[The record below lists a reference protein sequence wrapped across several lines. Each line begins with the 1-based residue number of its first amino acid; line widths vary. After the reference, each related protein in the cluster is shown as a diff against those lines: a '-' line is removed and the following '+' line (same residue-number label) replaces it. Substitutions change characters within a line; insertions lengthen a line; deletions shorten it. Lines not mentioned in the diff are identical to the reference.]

1 METILIQT
9 ESKSTGKLLMEL
21 AKKLGEKVKVLD
33 AETAED
39 LAFGKMMQQA
49 KTGKTVSKKSILSQL
64 SK

>member
-9 ESKSTGKLLMEL
+9 ESKSTRKLLMDL
-21 AKKLGEKVKVLD
+21 AKKLGEKVKILD
-33 AETAED
+33 SEIAEE

-49 KTGKTVSKKSILSQL
+49 KTGKTVSKQSILTQL